1 MIAEVRRDAEL
12 VHTADVVV
20 AAHELFHLSPD
31 DRQQA
36 GLLGHAATE
45 YHALRRN
52 REDGIHDPDREV
64 ACLERPGGLI
74 IELFGRLAVASAQ
87 RFAGGHALEAVT
99 MERTGAGERIVAVMR
114 DQDMAELGVRKSV
127 DGLAIE
133 HDAGADARATVM

>member
-1 MIAEVRRDAEL
+1 MCCHCQVECTEDAAPVTEARRDDEVVDA
-12 VHTADVVV
+12 ADVAV

-36 GLLGHAATE
+36 GLLDHTAAE
-45 YHALRRN
+45 YNALRRN
-52 REDGIHDPDREV
+52 HEDGIHDPDRKV

-99 MERTGAGERIVAVMR
+99 MERAGTGERI
-114 DQDMAELGVRKSV
+114 
-127 DGLAIE
+127 
-133 HDAGADARATVM
+133 AD

>member
-1 MIAEVRRDAEL
+1 MATPPPSTTRSGETVR
-12 VHTADVVV
+12 TA
-20 AAHELFHLSPD
+20 F
-31 DRQQA
+31 
-36 GLLGHAATE
+36 
-45 YHALRRN
+45 
-52 REDGIHDPDREV
+52 IDPDREV